1 MKKLYFLM
9 GLLTW
14 GGVAFGQCDQVLV
27 TGYVKDTLRQQSFYN
42 MMIVN
47 RTTGKGVFGQPN
59 GHYSTYASAGDEI
72 TISVKGYELIHFVV
86 KADANCQHKRTYYIE
101 GKPFEF
107 EAIVVKPLKSLE
119 QIREEREALAMR
131 ETRTVTGVDVLYSPI
146 TALYQAFNRQERHKR
161 KIEEMKFQDSQR
173 DVVRELL
180 RLYVAYEIVNL
191 DDEEFDEFI
200 DFLNVN
206 VDFLKTASE
215 FELVEFI
222 KGKYEHYMYL
232 KAQKINTNDK
242 K

>member
-9 GLLTW
+9 STLTW
-14 GGVAFGQCDQVLV
+14 TSIAYGQCEKVLV
-27 TGYVKDTLRQQSFYN
+27 TGYVKDTLRQQTFYN
-42 MMIVN
+42 MMVVN

-59 GHYSTYASAGDEI
+59 GHYSTYASEGDDI
-72 TISVKGYELIHFVV
+72 TISVKGYDLINFKV
-86 KADANCQHKRTYYIE
+86 KADDNCQSKATFYIE
-101 GKPFEF
+101 GKPYEF
-107 EAIVVKPLKSLE
+107 EAVVVKPLKSLE
-119 QIREEREALAMR
+119 QIREERENLAMR
-131 ETRTVTGVDVLYSPI
+131 ETRTVTGVDVLQSPI

-161 KIEEMKFQDSQR
+161 KIEELKFKDSQR
-173 DVVRELL
+173 EVVKELL

-191 DDEEFDEFI
+191 DDEEFDGFI

-232 KAQKINTNDK
+232 KAQ
-242 K
+242 